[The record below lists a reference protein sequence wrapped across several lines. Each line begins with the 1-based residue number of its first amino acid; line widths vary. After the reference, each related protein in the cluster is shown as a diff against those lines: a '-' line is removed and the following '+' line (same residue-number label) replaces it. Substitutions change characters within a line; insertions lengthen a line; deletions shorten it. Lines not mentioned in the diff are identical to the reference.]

1 MLTLPGVAVQV
12 QIYESSNSLL
22 YRGIREQDNQ
32 SIILKLLKENYPT
45 AQELIRYRTEYE
57 ITKSLNVPG
66 VVQVYDLQKYQNRL
80 VMLIEDFGGESLSY
94 WMQHR
99 QFTLS
104 EFLQIAIKT
113 TEALA
118 QIHAANIIHKDINPG
133 NLVLNPTT
141 GQIKIIDFGISTQLT
156 RENTT
161 LKNINSLEGTL
172 AYLSPE
178 QTGRMNRCVDYRSD
192 FYSLGITF
200 YELLT
205 HRLPFESTD
214 PLELIHCHIAKQPI
228 PPHLQV
234 EKLHADGK
242 FLERGIEKIPPVL
255 SKIILKLMAKRGK
268 NGIKVLTD

>member
-45 AQELIRYRTEYE
+45 PQELIRYRTEYE

-80 VMLIEDFGGESLSY
+80 VMFIEDFGGESLSY

-99 QFTLS
+99 QFTLAD
-104 EFLQIAIKT
+104 FLQIAIET

-118 QIHAANIIHKDINPG
+118 QIHAANIIHKDINPA
-133 NLVLNPTT
+133 NIVFNPTT

-161 LKNINSLEGTL
+161 LQNPNGLEGTL

-192 FYSLGITF
+192 FYALGA
-200 YELLT
+200 
-205 HRLPFESTD
+205 P
-214 PLELIHCHIAKQPI
+214 
-228 PPHLQV
+228 
-234 EKLHADGK
+234 
-242 FLERGIEKIPPVL
+242 
-255 SKIILKLMAKRGK
+255 
-268 NGIKVLTD
+268 